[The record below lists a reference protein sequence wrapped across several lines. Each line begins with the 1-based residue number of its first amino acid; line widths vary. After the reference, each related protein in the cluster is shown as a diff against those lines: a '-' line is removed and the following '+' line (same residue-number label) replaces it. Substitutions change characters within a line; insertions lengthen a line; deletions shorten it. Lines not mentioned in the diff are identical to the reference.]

1 MKFTINSKK
10 LNETLV
16 IVSRAL
22 ASKNVMAVLDN
33 FIFEVKENSLAVTAS
48 DSENWITSTVELTES
63 SDNGQFAINAKGMLE
78 ATKNLPDVPLT
89 FTTEDDKNIKIQYG
103 SGVFSLP
110 ISSTED
116 FPVAPDINGEN
127 RVSFGLTES
136 LLQENIAR
144 AIGATASD
152 DLRPIMTGI
161 FFDMTDEKLN
171 IVASDGHQLVLN
183 SLTDFVHNEVNN
195 EVNNGTLIMPK
206 KPAGILKNILKK
218 GEDTVTISTDGQ
230 RVEVTT
236 GLFTLNS
243 RLIEGRYP
251 NYNSVIPKNNSKVV
265 TVDRVTLVAVLKR
278 IAPFANDY
286 SNLVKVH
293 VENNTMQLQTE
304 DYDFSKMATE
314 QLPCSY
320 ADDAMTIGLKGSTLL
335 GLLENIRSNEVTM
348 LLADSSRAA
357 LIQPA
362 EQPEGQEILMLQMPM
377 LIND

>member
-22 ASKNVMAVLDN
+22 ASKNVLAVLDN

-48 DSENWITSTVELTES
+48 DSENWITSTVELEES
-63 SDNGQFAINAKGMLE
+63 SDNGQFAISAKGMLE
-78 ATKNLPDVPLT
+78 ATKNLPDVALT
-89 FTTEDDKNIKIQYG
+89 FTTEDDKNMKIQYG

-195 EVNNGTLIMPK
+195 EVNNGTLIMPR

-218 GEDTVTISTDGQ
+218 GENTVTISTDGQ

-278 IAPFANDY
+278 IAPFANDT

-377 LIND
+377 LLND

>member
-22 ASKNVMAVLDN
+22 ASKNVLAVLDN
-33 FIFEVKENSLAVTAS
+33 FIFEVKENCLAVTAS

-110 ISSTED
+110 ISNTED
-116 FPVAPDINGEN
+116 FPVAPDINGGN

-161 FFDMTDEKLN
+161 FFELTDEKLN

-195 EVNNGTLIMPK
+195 EVNNGTLIMPR

-218 GEDTVTISTDGQ
+218 REDTVTISTDGQ

-236 GLFTLNS
+236 GSFTLNS

-265 TVDRVTLVAVLKR
+265 TVDREALVAVLKR

-293 VENNTMQLQTE
+293 VENNAMQLQTE

-377 LIND
+377 LLND

>member
-22 ASKNVMAVLDN
+22 TSKNVLAVLDN

-78 ATKNLPDVPLT
+78 ATKNLPDVTLT

-127 RVSFGLTES
+127 RVSFGLTEN

-195 EVNNGTLIMPK
+195 EVSNGTLIMPK

-236 GLFTLNS
+236 GVFTLNS

>member
-22 ASKNVMAVLDN
+22 ASKNVLAVLDN

-78 ATKNLPDVPLT
+78 ATKNLPDVALT

-110 ISSTED
+110 ISNTED
-116 FPVAPDINGEN
+116 FPVAPDINGGN

-195 EVNNGTLIMPK
+195 EVNNGTLIMPR

-218 GEDTVTISTDGQ
+218 REDTVTISTDDQ

-236 GLFTLNS
+236 GSFTLNS

-251 NYNSVIPKNNSKVV
+251 NYNSVIPKDNSKVV
-265 TVDRVTLVAVLKR
+265 TVDREALVAVLKR

-377 LIND
+377 LLND

>member
-22 ASKNVMAVLDN
+22 ASKNVLAVLDN

-48 DSENWITSTVELTES
+48 DSENWITSTVELEES
-63 SDNGQFAINAKGMLE
+63 SDNGQFAISAKGMLE
-78 ATKNLPDVPLT
+78 ATKNLPDVALT
-89 FTTEDDKNIKIQYG
+89 FTTEDDKNMKIQYG

-183 SLTDFVHNEVNN
+183 SLTDFEHDEG
-195 EVNNGTLIMPK
+195 NNGSFIMPK

-218 GEDTVTISTDGQ
+218 GENTVTISTDGQ

-278 IAPFANDY
+278 IAPFANDT

-335 GLLENIRSNEVTM
+335 GLLENIRSSEVTM

-377 LIND
+377 LLND

>member
-22 ASKNVMAVLDN
+22 ASKNVLAVLDN

-110 ISSTED
+110 ISNTED

-195 EVNNGTLIMPK
+195 EVSNGTLIMPR
-206 KPAGILKNILKK
+206 KPAGILKNILKR
-218 GEDTVTISTDGQ
+218 GENTVTISTDGQ

-236 GLFTLNS
+236 GVFTLNS

-265 TVDRVTLVAVLKR
+265 TVDRMTLVAVLKR

-362 EQPEGQEILMLQMPM
+362 EQPEGQKILMLQMPM